1 MTQHNRTL
9 GRWGEDRAAAHVE
22 EHGYQIVARN
32 YRTPFG
38 ELDLIIE
45 KADVL
50 VFVEVKTRSSLTF
63 GQPEAA
69 VTLKKQ
75 AHLVDAAQY
84 FLQEKQWEERP
95 WRIDVISILRSP
107 STRETEITWFENA
120 LV

>member
-9 GRWGEDRAAAHVE
+9 GRWGEERAAAHVE
-22 EHGYQIVARN
+22 ERGYQIVARN

-45 KADVL
+45 QADVL
-50 VFVEVKTRSSLTF
+50 AFVEVKTRSSLKF

-69 VTLKKQ
+69 VTSKKQ
-75 AHLVDAAQY
+75 AHLVEAAQY
-84 FLQEKQWEERP
+84 FLQENQWEERL
-95 WRIDVISILRSP
+95 WRIDVISILRNP
-107 STRETEITWFENA
+107 TTRETEITWFENA